1 MTHSKFF
8 ERWYPHA
15 FSVIS
20 GMGVCLIPIKLPADE
35 KEFLT
40 AAISIGA
47 ILMGFIATAMAIL
60 AALPSDS
67 VMGRLRSSGY
77 IDDLVTYLGE
87 SLYGCLFFC
96 VYSLIGFFWIGKMLW
111 WYPVIWYALGIFS
124 TLTIHRVFG
133 ILLKVLKF
141 PVP

>member
-1 MTHSKFF
+1 MTNSKFF
-8 ERWYPHA
+8 ERWYPYA
-15 FSVIS
+15 LSLIS
-20 GMGVCLIPIKLPADE
+20 GLGVWLIPIQLPGSE

-47 ILMGFIATAMAIL
+47 ILTGFVATAMAIL

-77 IDDLVTYLGE
+77 IDDLVIYLGE
-87 SLYGCLFFC
+87 SLYGSLFFC
-96 VYSLIGFFWIGKMLW
+96 VYSLVGFFPIGKMVC
-111 WYPVIWYALGIFS
+111 WYTVLWYAMGIFCM
-124 TLTIHRVFG
+124 LTIHRVFR

-141 PVP
+141 PPN